1 MPRRRK
7 AFDYRP
13 GETLLSHVEG
23 TGMILDPLPKKAKA
37 REPICTCPPAAAH
50 RLGGQ
55 RPKLKWAAHDL
66 LVPVCSTCLRALT
79 PGVHRRRQATHVMG
93 LAALPIAALDLEDLA
108 DAELLMADPPRPAPE
123 DWAAEVREA
132 MQLLPVVLSEDVLG
146 GAA

>member
-1 MPRRRK
+1 
-7 AFDYRP
+7 
-13 GETLLSHVEG
+13 
-23 TGMILDPLPKKAKA
+23 
-37 REPICTCPPAAAH
+37 
-50 RLGGQ
+50 
-55 RPKLKWAAHDL
+55 
-66 LVPVCSTCLRALT
+66 
-79 PGVHRRRQATHVMG
+79 MG